1 MMPPLNFPDL
11 LAAIANAPITELPHL
26 LGQLREAEACAIR
39 RLYAPAPAATIQ
51 SERLLDVAETAR
63 RLNVSEDYL
72 YRNWKKLPF
81 SRKLDFG
88 LRFSESGLNAY
99 IRTARNNT

>member
-11 LAAIANAPITELPHL
+11 LAAITNAPVAELPHL
-26 LGQLREAEACAIR
+26 LGQLREAEACALR
-39 RLYAPAPAATIQ
+39 RLYVAPAPATAQ
-51 SERLLDVAETAR
+51 SERLLDVEETAR